1 MLAEAPFNSIT
12 HEILGAAIEAHRH
25 LGPGLLESTYMPCF
39 QFELGARHLRFI
51 TQRVIP
57 IVYKG
62 RRLDSSYRVDLI
74 VEDVVVVEVK
84 SVETVLPV
92 HRAQVLTYMRLTDCP
107 AGLLIN
113 FNEEKLMDGVRR
125 LMRPERGWH
134 YERL

>member
-1 MLAEAPFNSIT
+1 
-12 HEILGAAIEAHRH
+12 
-25 LGPGLLESTYMPCF
+25 
-39 QFELGARHLRFI
+39 
-51 TQRVIP
+51 VIP

-62 RRLDSSYRVDLI
+62 MHLDSSYRVDLI

-84 SVETVLPV
+84 SVAAVLPV

-125 LMRPERGWH
+125 LMRPARGWDI
-134 YERL
+134 EKP